1 VVPIDQLAPAD
12 PRRAMFG
19 VLHAVSV
26 GLLGLAMLANAAL
39 LVALSR
45 ALVARAP
52 SSGEPR

>member
-1 VVPIDQLAPAD
+1 
-12 PRRAMFG
+12 MFG